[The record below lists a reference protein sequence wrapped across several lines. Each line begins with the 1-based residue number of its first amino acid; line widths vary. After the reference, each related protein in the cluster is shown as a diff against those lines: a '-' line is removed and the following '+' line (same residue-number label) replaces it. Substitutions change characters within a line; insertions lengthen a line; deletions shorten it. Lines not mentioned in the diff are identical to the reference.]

1 MEQFFFI
8 AKVEQIGILCE
19 LGLFN
24 LETEVCALEF
34 SALSTARVHGA
45 LTSPLEAIRV
55 LAFSLIS
62 CVWVEMLAGKFI
74 SIVVSLTFPDNL
86 IQALFSGSRAPRSVH
101 ILMHVHNRRIL
112 VVTTSVQLT
121 TRHPV
126 FIQMWLN
133 EFFTVSQ

>member
-19 LGLFN
+19 LGLLK

-34 SALSTARVHGA
+34 SALSATRVHGA

-62 CVWVEMLAGKFI
+62 CVWVEMLARKFV
-74 SIVVSLTFPDNL
+74 SIVVALTFPDNL
-86 IQALFSGSRAPRSVH
+86 IQALFSRSRASGSVH
-101 ILMHVHNRRIL
+101 ILMHVHNRWIL
-112 VVTTSVQLT
+112 VVTTS
-121 TRHPV
+121 
-126 FIQMWLN
+126 IQ
-133 EFFTVSQ
+133 